1 MSGSD
6 TAAIDAPSAARPSFG
21 EATSV
26 WLRIGLLSFGGPA
39 GQIAL
44 MHRMLVEER
53 GWIDERRFLHAL
65 NFCMLLPGPEA
76 MQLATYVGWLL
87 HGVRGGIVAG
97 ALFVLPGVAVMLGLA
112 VAYAAFGDA
121 PIAAGILFGL
131 KAAVLAIVAEA
142 LLRLSRR
149 ALASPLMVGVAV
161 AAFLAI
167 AFLRLPF
174 PLIVAAAGL
183 FGLIAAR
190 VAPAALGRTGS
201 SEPDIDPPAITSR
214 ASRVRSSVVAVLAWG
229 GLWLVPIA
237 LLAALLGGGH
247 VFVQEALFFSKT
259 AIVSFGGAYA
269 VLAYVAQQAVEVYH
283 WLRPDEM
290 LTGLGLAETTP
301 GPLILVLV
309 FVGFLGGM
317 RGAPGIDPYLAGI
330 IGGLVTVWVTFI
342 PCFLWIFLGA
352 PWIEKLRGNRS
363 LSGALSAITAAV
375 VGVVANLALW
385 FGLHVL
391 FAANAD
397 RRFGPLTVLVP
408 DPQSFDPAAAL
419 IALAAGVALLRFHV
433 GMLPVLGVAAAAGL
447 ALRLGSA

>member
-1 MSGSD
+1 MSGMHAVA
-6 TAAIDAPSAARPSFG
+6 TEAPTAARPTFG

-97 ALFVLPGVAVMLGLA
+97 ALFVLPGVVVMLGLSA
-112 VAYAAFGDA
+112 AYVAFGDA

-161 AAFLAI
+161 AAFLGI

-183 FGLIAAR
+183 FGLIVAR
-190 VAPAALGRTGS
+190 VAPAALGQTGS
-201 SEPDIDPPAITSR
+201 TVHDLDPPESSGT
-214 ASRVRSSVVAVLAWG
+214 ASRVRSSIVAVLVWG

-237 LLAALLGGGH
+237 LLAMLLGGGH
-247 VFVQEALFFSKT
+247 VFVREALFFSKT
-259 AIVSFGGAYA
+259 AIVTFGGAYA
-269 VLAYVAQQAVEVYH
+269 VLAYVAQQAVEIYH

-317 RGAPGIDPYLAGI
+317 RGATGIDPYLAGI

-375 VGVVANLALW
+375 VGVVANLGLW

-391 FAANAD
+391 FAENAD
-397 RRFGPLTVLVP
+397 HSLGPLTVLVP
-408 DPQSFDPAAAL
+408 DPRTFDVAAAL
-419 IALAAGVALLRFHV
+419 IAAAAAVALMRFHI
-433 GMLPVLGVAAAAGL
+433 GMLTVLGVAAAAGL
-447 ALRLGSA
+447 ALRLA

>member
-1 MSGSD
+1 MSGVHV
-6 TAAIDAPSAARPSFG
+6 AATEAPPVARPSFG
-21 EATSV
+21 EATAV

-97 ALFVLPGVAVMLGLA
+97 LLFVLPGVVVMLALSA
-112 VAYAAFGDA
+112 AYVAFGDA
-121 PIAAGILFGL
+121 PIAEGILFGL

-161 AAFLAI
+161 AAFIGI

-183 FGLIAAR
+183 FGLLMAR
-190 VAPAALGRTGS
+190 VAPAALGQTGAS
-201 SEPDIDPPAITSR
+201 APDVDPPATTDA
-214 ASRVRSSVVAVLAWG
+214 ASRVRGSVVAILVWG

-237 LLAALLGGGH
+237 LLAALLGAGH

-259 AIVSFGGAYA
+259 AVVTFGGAYA

-317 RGAPGIDPYLAGI
+317 REAAGIDPYLAGI

-375 VGVVANLALW
+375 VGVVANLGLW

-391 FAANAD
+391 FAENAD
-397 RRFGPLTVLVP
+397 QSFGPLTVLVP
-408 DPQSFDPAAAL
+408 DPKSFDLAAAL
-419 IALAAGVALLRFHV
+419 IATAAAVALMRFHI
-433 GMLPVLGVAAAAGL
+433 GMLTVLGVAAAAGL
-447 ALRLGSA
+447 AVGLAV

>member
-1 MSGSD
+1 MSGIE
-6 TAAIDAPSAARPSFG
+6 AAAMGAPSVARPSFG
-21 EATSV
+21 EARAV

-65 NFCMLLPGPEA
+65 DFCMLLPGPEA

-97 ALFVLPGVAVMLGLA
+97 ALFVLPGVAVMLALS

-149 ALASPLMVGVAV
+149 ALASPLMVGAAV
-161 AAFLAI
+161 GAFIGI

-183 FGLIAAR
+183 FGFIAAR
-190 VAPAALGRTGS
+190 VAPATLGQTGS
-201 SEPDIDPPAITSR
+201 SALDLDPPATAGT
-214 ASRVRSSVVAVLAWG
+214 ASRVRSSIVAVLVWG
-229 GLWLVPIA
+229 GLWFVPIA
-237 LLAALLGGGH
+237 LLAMLFAGGH
-247 VFVQEALFFSKT
+247 VFVREALFFSKT
-259 AIVSFGGAYA
+259 AVVSFGGAYA
-269 VLAYVAQQAVEVYH
+269 VLAYVAQQAVEVYD

-317 RGAPGIDPYLAGI
+317 RGATGIDPYLAGV

-363 LSGALSAITAAV
+363 LAGALSAITAAV
-375 VGVVANLALW
+375 VGVIANLGLW

-391 FAANAD
+391 FAENAD
-397 RRFGPLTVLVP
+397 RAYGEWTILVP
-408 DPQSFDPAAAL
+408 DPATFDLAAAL
-419 IALAAGVALLRFHV
+419 IATAAAIALILFRIGMITVLAL
-433 GMLPVLGVAAAAGL
+433 AAAAGL
-447 ALRLGSA
+447 ALRLL